1 MRVCDKE
8 GSRLAGVRI
17 IVLSIV
23 LEKPEDIPCV
33 LLRKVELMGRLLSQM
48 KTEEWVSTNLMAQT
62 FNYMTINQTVQ
73 NGCPKVSHFG
83 LL

>member
-48 KTEEWVSTNLMAQT
+48 KTEE
-62 FNYMTINQTVQ
+62 
-73 NGCPKVSHFG
+73 
-83 LL
+83 